1 MDLVVTLVDVW
12 AAQIPDKPGGLA
24 LLLDALHAA
33 GANLQSIIAR
43 REAASPGKG
52 VVYVTPLR
60 GDRQIAAGAQIGFNV
75 TQTLH
80 SVQVLGPNRPGI
92 AAEITLKV
100 SEAGINLRGF
110 SASSIGD
117 RFAAYLAVDSVQ
129 DARRIVAVLEIFDA
143 SHA

>member
-24 LLLDALHAA
+24 LLLDALHAV
-33 GANLQSIIAR
+33 GADLQSVIAR
-43 REAASPGKG
+43 REFQNPGKA

-60 GDRQIAAGAQIGFNV
+60 GDRQIAAAAQMGFNV
-75 TQTLH
+75 THTLH
-80 SVQVLGPNRPGI
+80 SVQVLGPNRDGI

-110 SASSIGD
+110 SASAIGD

-129 DARRIVAVLEIFDA
+129 DARSIIGVLEMYDA
-143 SHA
+143 SKA

>member
-1 MDLVVTLVDVW
+1 MDIVVSRVDVW
-12 AAQIPDKPGGLA
+12 AAQIADTPGGLA
-24 LLLDALHAA
+24 NLLDTLQSV

-43 REAASPGKG
+43 REPQHPGKA

-60 GDRQIAAGAQIGFNV
+60 GDRQIAAAAQAGFNV
-75 TQTLH
+75 THTLH

-100 SEAGINLRGF
+100 AESGVNLRGF
-110 SASSIGD
+110 SAAAIGD
-117 RFAAYLAVDSVQ
+117 RFVAYLAVDSEH
-129 DARRIVAVLEIFDA
+129 DANQIIGVIEIYDA

>member
-12 AAQIPDKPGGLA
+12 AAQVPDKPGGLA
-24 LLLDALHAA
+24 ILLDALQAV

-43 REAASPGKG
+43 REPDHPGKA

-60 GDRQIAAGAQIGFNV
+60 GDRQIAAAAQVGFNV
-75 TQTLH
+75 THTLY

-92 AAEITLKV
+92 AAEITEKV
-100 SEAGINLRGF
+100 ADAGINLRGF
-110 SASSIGD
+110 SASAIGE
-117 RFAAYLAVDSVQ
+117 RFAAYLAVDSLE
-129 DARRIVAVLEIFDA
+129 DANRVMSVMEIYDA